1 MKLKRANEASHQQVS
16 ELLRMLHWG
25 PVHVGLW
32 LGKLLVSVHWQQ
44 EAPLGKPSEGY
55 DADAEEED
63 ATDSEL
69 MPPRRM
75 SVSDQLEI
83 LRRSSNAASRGGAT
97 ATSSPL
103 GGSSSQATTEAD
115 AISLLF
121 QIPGAK
127 LVGGA
132 AMSHVVAAHPLS
144 QTQLQT
150 TRPCCRSQL
159 RIWSSSLLVRS
170 LLLTFYL

>member
-1 MKLKRANEASHQQVS
+1 MGSSNGHEAEEGPMKPRISKSRNCCVCCTGGRCMSDSGLANFWSRCTGSRKPHC
-16 ELLRMLHWG
+16 
-25 PVHVGLW
+25 
-32 LGKLLVSVHWQQ
+32 
-44 EAPLGKPSEGY
+44 GKPSEGY

-103 GGSSSQATTEAD
+103 GGSSS
-115 AISLLF
+115 L
-121 QIPGAK
+121 G
-127 LVGGA
+127 
-132 AMSHVVAAHPLS
+132 H
-144 QTQLQT
+144 
-150 TRPCCRSQL
+150 
-159 RIWSSSLLVRS
+159 
-170 LLLTFYL
+170 Y